1 MVYVYDKDTKEV
13 KLIQTVPIP
22 GEITPVFIETK
33 INEKGEEVTTSTSV
47 EQVVVRVPE
56 VQTLVEELKKKYNVD
71 VTTATKVVEV
81 KGTTVK
87 EIKIVVET
95 DKKTEVVYTGIAN
108 GTVVKVVDVQETP
121 EVVLKPIIPA
131 KPVLPGTPT
140 VVKPE
145 VKKPVEEVVFAHPI
159 IK

>member
-1 MVYVYDKDTKEV
+1 MKKYTAVTETAKGTNQMVYVYDKDTKEV

-22 GEITPVFIETK
+22 REITPVFIETK
-33 INEKGEEVTTSTSV
+33 TNEKGEEVTTSTSV

-56 VQTLVEELKKKYNVD
+56 VQTMVEELKKKYNID

-95 DKKTEVVYTGIAN
+95 
-108 GTVVKVVDVQETP
+108 
-121 EVVLKPIIPA
+121 
-131 KPVLPGTPT
+131 
-140 VVKPE
+140 
-145 VKKPVEEVVFAHPI
+145 
-159 IK
+159 